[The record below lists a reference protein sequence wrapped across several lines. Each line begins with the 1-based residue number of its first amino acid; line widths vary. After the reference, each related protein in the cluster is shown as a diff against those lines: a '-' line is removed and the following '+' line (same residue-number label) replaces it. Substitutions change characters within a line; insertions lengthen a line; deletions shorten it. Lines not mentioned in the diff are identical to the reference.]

1 MRSLLGAAPVSV
13 IGNYSAISWQVN
25 QAFQW
30 SHDSVLGNDR
40 NLGLLL
46 EHGIPILIYVG
57 EEDWICN
64 HLGNR
69 KMIEEIEWSRKC
81 EFQKEKLYKW
91 RVDGEVAGDAQHGGG
106 LSWATIAGAG
116 HMVPYEKGAQAQAM
130 FHRWIDGEP
139 L

>member
-1 MRSLLGAAPVSV
+1 MVRTQKKTSPPGRGLALALVPLL
-13 IGNYSAISWQVN
+13 AI
-25 QAFQW
+25 
-30 SHDSVLGNDR
+30 LGCK
-40 NLGLLL
+40 LGLLL